1 MTAGCAVLLVVNWKA
16 PLGSKINVKS
26 LAGTMVSLRIPAGT
40 PTGKRFRVRGLGVQ
54 KDAARGDLI
63 VEVTVAVP
71 DELSEEQ
78 KKAMEDF
85 AAAGGLKY

>member
-1 MTAGCAVLLVVNWKA
+1 
-16 PLGSKINVKS
+16 
-26 LAGTMVSLRIPAGT
+26 
-40 PTGKRFRVRGLGVQ
+40 VQ
-54 KDAARGDLI
+54 KDTARGDLI

-71 DELSEEQ
+71 DELSEDQ